1 MHCKVC
7 AWSERDHHNVSN
19 HDRKTCNHQ
28 GGDMEGYSRNQCIAR
43 QRQTNGAY
51 YYQEEKYNRRPPPRT
66 SPPSTAVKRLK
77 AAPTDEVV
85 EEQAYESNAKLLR
98 SSVISRGK

>member
-77 AAPTDEVV
+77 AAPLVQHLLTR
-85 EEQAYESNAKLLR
+85 SWRSKLTRATPNSL
-98 SSVISRGK
+98 GLA